1 MANLYR
7 KINHLY
13 LITDTALAGIC
24 HTEIVRRAVAAGIK
38 TVQLREK
45 QMTKKDLYNEALY
58 VRKVTLRHHATLIIN
73 DYADIALA
81 VNADGVHLGQEDMPV
96 DRARK
101 ILGKRRII
109 GISTH
114 SLKQA
119 LEAEKAGADYIGF
132 GPLFATSTKDAGTP
146 RGLRRLKEVRR
157 QIGIPIVAIG
167 GINRENIASVLAAG
181 ADAAAVISA
190 VLKGNISEHIKDFS
204 AALRSELSSSG
215 CRRGR
220 LWSSFQTTSFSKGR
234 TLSGERV
241 GVQGYNAAD
250 L

>member
-7 KINHLY
+7 KNNHLY
-13 LITDTALAGIC
+13 LITDTSLAGMC
-24 HTEIVRRAVAAGIK
+24 HTEIVRQAVAAGIK

-45 QMTKKDLYNEALY
+45 QMTKKALYTEALF
-58 VRKVTLRHHATLIIN
+58 VRKVTLQHHATFIIN

-101 ILGKRRII
+101 ILGKRKII
-109 GISTH
+109 GVSTH

-167 GINRENIASVLAAG
+167 GINRKNIASVLAAG
-181 ADAAAVISA
+181 ADAAAVMSA
-190 VLKGNISEHIKDFS
+190 VLKGNISENVKGFS
-204 AALRSELSSSG
+204 AAVQGELSSNG
-215 CRRGR
+215 CRRER
-220 LWSSFQTTSFSKGR
+220 PWRNFQTTSLRKSQA
-234 TLSGERV
+234 LSDDRS
-241 GVQGYNAAD
+241 GVQGYCATD